1 MRVTI
6 MDFISLITELFTNA
20 DHFLVTLATD
30 YGAAVYA
37 VMFLIY
43 FLETGVVVCS
53 FLPGDSLLFVAG
65 TVAAAGT
72 MNPLGLM
79 LREHPGLSHRP
90 LARQPHLRRL
100 NKMD

>member
-1 MRVTI
+1 

-65 TVAAAGT
+65 TSLPRA
-72 MNPLGLM
+72 P
-79 LREHPGLSHRP
+79 
-90 LARQPHLRRL
+90 
-100 NKMD
+100 